1 MSLLEKTWKHF
12 VVISVNFL
20 ANNVVRNFKNKQ
32 KLANSNQYF
41 ATTMNSVRLLKAVIR
56 SYFSCNR
63 STTKQTSKEGWFL
76 YYCSYQQRKTQKHFS
91 NLILRKSYVKNSF
104 WTYWRYRIEPLI
116 YIINIYI
123 VFSNFSSFCWS
134 RIFIWLCFIWIQ
146 CNFLFLYKSL
156 NGDL

>member
-1 MSLLEKTWKHF
+1 MMMKVFEAIHLLKNHVLTWKTWKHF

-63 STTKQTSKEGWFL
+63 SIFKQTSKEGWFL

-104 WTYWRYRIEPLI
+104 WTYWRYRIEPLK
-116 YIINIYI
+116 YIIKIYH
-123 VFSNFSSFCWS
+123 FNDSNRYCLSYSYFSSF
-134 RIFIWLCFIWIQ
+134 L
-146 CNFLFLYKSL
+146 LK
-156 NGDL
+156 

>member
-1 MSLLEKTWKHF
+1 MMKVFETTHLLKNHVLTWKTWKHF

-20 ANNVVRNFKNKQ
+20 ANNVIRNFKNKQ

-41 ATTMNSVRLLKAVIR
+41 ATTIHSVRLLKAVIR

-63 STTKQTSKEGWFL
+63 STSKQTSKEGWFL

-104 WTYWRYRIEPLI
+104 WTYWRYRIEYRILI
-116 YIINIYI
+116 S
-123 VFSNFSSFCWS
+123 V
-134 RIFIWLCFIWIQ
+134 
-146 CNFLFLYKSL
+146 LFLLK
-156 NGDL
+156 

>member
-104 WTYWRYRIEPLI
+104 WTYWRYRIEPLK
-116 YIINIYI
+116 YIIKIYRI
-123 VFSNFSSFCWS
+123 LISVLFCWS